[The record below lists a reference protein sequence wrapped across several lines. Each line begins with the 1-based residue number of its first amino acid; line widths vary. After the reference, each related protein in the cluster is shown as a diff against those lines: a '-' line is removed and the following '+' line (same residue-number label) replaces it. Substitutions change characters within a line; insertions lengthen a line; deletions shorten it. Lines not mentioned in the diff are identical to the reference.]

1 MNFECAMNILIYP
14 YMVCGLG
21 GAGICG
27 IGRRRCQQQKVSI
40 LFISFSV
47 SITYS
52 VSSPYYNY

>member
-21 GAGICG
+21 GAGIRG
-27 IGRRRCQQQKVSI
+27 GRQCQQQKVSI
-40 LFISFSV
+40 HFISFSV

>member
-1 MNFECAMNILIYP
+1 MNCECAMNILICP

-21 GAGICG
+21 RAGICG
-27 IGRRRCQQQKVSI
+27 GRQCQQQKVSI

-52 VSSPYYNY
+52 VSTPYYNY